1 MRRKTTRRSRRKPSR
16 AGASRQEE
24 RQSAIWL
31 GLMVGLAIGLLIA
44 FLIYLK
50 QNDSSSKEAEVAT
63 TTQPPQKT
71 KEAPKPEEL
80 TVPTVEAKYDFY
92 KLLPNQTV
100 DVPTGEYQ
108 GKPKNTIKI
117 KPLTQPTIS
126 TKGFTL
132 QAGSFRRPSDADRR
146 KAQLAMIGFEA
157 RVEKVRVQDGNTH
170 RVMIGPFA
178 TSDKANHA
186 KTQLQKQKIQTM
198 IVRAGK

>member
-1 MRRKTTRRSRRKPSR
+1 
-16 AGASRQEE
+16 
-24 RQSAIWL
+24 
-31 GLMVGLAIGLLIA
+31 MVGLAIGLLVA

-50 QNDSSSKEAEVAT
+50 QVDKSSPETEVSSVTQPRQKAEV
-63 TTQPPQKT
+63 
-71 KEAPKPEEL
+71 APKPEEL
-80 TVPTVEAKYDFY
+80 IVPTVEAKYDFY

-108 GKPKNTIKI
+108 GKPQNTLKI
-117 KPLTQPTIS
+117 KPYSQPTIS
-126 TKGFTL
+126 AKGFTL
-132 QAGSFRRPSDADRR
+132 QAGSFRRSSDADRR

-178 TSDKANHA
+178 TADKANHA

-198 IVRAGK
+198 VVRAGK

>member
-1 MRRKTTRRSRRKPSR
+1 MVRKTTRRRRKPR
-16 AGASRQEE
+16 AGASRHQEQ
-24 RQSAIWL
+24 QSAIWL
-31 GLMVGLAIGLLIA
+31 GLSVGLAIGLLIA

-50 QNDSSSKEAEVAT
+50 QVDKSSPETEASSA
-63 TTQPPQKT
+63 TQPHQKVEVT
-71 KEAPKPEEL
+71 PKPEEL
-80 TVPTVEAKYDFY
+80 TVPTIEAKYDFY

-117 KPLTQPTIS
+117 KPYSQPAIS

-132 QAGSFRRPSDADRR
+132 QAGSFRRSSDADRR

-157 RVEKVRVQDGNTH
+157 RVEKVRVQNGNTH

-178 TSDKANHA
+178 TANKANYA

-198 IVRAGK
+198 VVRAGK